1 MLWQFLSLSYSL
13 TAFKLM
19 PPLPFWMTSFST
31 EFTVLVTLL
40 IHLFHVKPLE
50 ASKKT
55 MRRLGTGK
63 RKEEINGVWESKRK
77 RQDKSDPD
85 RKQKKKYRS
94 CKSLQK
100 FKK

>member
-1 MLWQFLSLSYSL
+1 
-13 TAFKLM
+13 
-19 PPLPFWMTSFST
+19 MTSFST

-55 MRRLGTGK
+55 MRRLGTRK

-85 RKQKKKYRS
+85 RKQKK
-94 CKSLQK
+94 SLEAEKPVNGWQITYHAPSK
-100 FKK
+100 LNFSQNIEEIK

>member
-1 MLWQFLSLSYSL
+1 M
-13 TAFKLM
+13 AAR
-19 PPLPFWMTSFST
+19 PLPCQ
-31 EFTVLVTLL
+31 
-40 IHLFHVKPLE
+40 PLE

>member
-1 MLWQFLSLSYSL
+1 
-13 TAFKLM
+13 
-19 PPLPFWMTSFST
+19 MTSFST
-31 EFTVLVTLL
+31 EFTDLVTLL

-55 MRRLGTGK
+55 MRRLGTRK

-85 RKQKKKYRS
+85 RKQKKNTGVVKVHRNLKNEMS
-94 CKSLQK
+94 SDDLDT
-100 FKK
+100 